1 MGGAANE
8 VRREMNWRRLTSV
21 MRKEWWHIT
30 RDRTSFVLLMLSP
43 VLFLVTMGYAFSI
56 DIKNVRIGAMDQDLS
71 EFSRQYIAQLGSSDA
86 LRVVAWPR
94 SQEEVDALM
103 TAGRVRAVVIIPRGF
118 DRALRA
124 GQTATVQVVIDGTD
138 PNTAGHAIRQI
149 GGHTDHLAARVLAR
163 RLALAGVTADRLSPI
178 DLRVQ
183 AWYNPSLRYTVSMI
197 PALVGVVLSVPA
209 MAASL
214 ALAREREWG
223 TLEGLIATPIRRI
236 ELIVGKIVPYVL
248 AGMLSVPL
256 CLATAVYGYHV
267 PFRGNLWVY
276 LALSIVFL
284 YSTMS
289 IALFISVLTQSQ
301 QVAIIGSMTV
311 FLFSGFFMSGLL
323 IPFSIMGPL
332 IKMEAFLFPTTHF
345 VIISRAFF
353 VKGTGLA
360 GVEGYVWA
368 LLGIGTVFLALA
380 ALMFKKK
387 L

>member
-1 MGGAANE
+1 MS
-8 VRREMNWRRLTSV
+8 WRRVFSV
-21 MRKEWWHIT
+21 IRKEWWHIT

-56 DIKNVRIGAMDQDLS
+56 DIKEVRIGVLDRDLS
-71 EFSRQYIAQLGSSDA
+71 RASRQYIAQLASTDA
-86 LRVVAWPR
+86 LRLVARPQ
-94 SQEEVDALM
+94 SLQEVDQLM
-103 TAGRVRAVVIIPRGF
+103 MSGQTRAVVVIPRNF
-118 DRALRA
+118 DRDLSGGRT
-124 GQTATVQVVIDGTD
+124 TAVQVVIDGTD
-138 PNTAGHAIRQI
+138 PNTAGHAIRHI
-149 GGHTDHLAARVLAR
+149 SAHTEEFAAQHVQDQLAR
-163 RLALAGVTADRLSPI
+163 AGVSIGRLSPI
-178 DLRVQ
+178 DLRTR
-183 AWYNPSLRYTVSMI
+183 AWYNPSLRYTVAMI

-223 TLEGLIATPIRRI
+223 TLEGLIATPIRRG
-236 ELIVGKIVPYVL
+236 ELIAGKIIPYVL

-256 CLATAVYGYHV
+256 CLATAVYGYRV
-267 PFRGNLWVY
+267 PFRGNLGVY
-276 LALSIVFL
+276 VLLSLVFL

-301 QVAIIGSMTV
+301 QVAIIGSMII

-332 IKMEAFLFPTTHF
+332 IKMEAFMFPTTHF
-345 VIISRAFF
+345 VIISRGFF
-353 VKGTGLA
+353 VKGAGLA
-360 GVEGYVWA
+360 ELRGYVWA
-368 LLGIGTVFLALA
+368 LLGIGTIFLALA

>member
-1 MGGAANE
+1 MS
-8 VRREMNWRRLTSV
+8 WRRVFAV

-56 DIKNVRIGAMDQDLS
+56 DIKEVRIGVMDQDLS
-71 EFSRQYIAQLGSSDA
+71 PLSRRYIAQLSSTDA
-86 LRVVAWPR
+86 LRLVAWPQ
-94 SQEEVDALM
+94 SLEEVDQLM
-103 TAGRVRAVVIIPRGF
+103 MAGQVRAVVVIPRDF
-118 DRALRA
+118 RDLAA
-124 GQTATVQVVIDGTD
+124 GHTTAVQVVIDGTD
-138 PNTAGHAIRQI
+138 PNTAGHAIRHI
-149 GGHTDHLAARVLAR
+149 SAHTEDFAAQYVQENLKR
-163 RLALAGVTADRLSPI
+163 AGISMNRQSPI
-178 DLRVQ
+178 DLRTQ
-183 AWYNPSLRYTVSMI
+183 AWYNPTLRYTVAMI

-223 TLEGLIATPIRRI
+223 TLEGLIATPIRRG
-236 ELIVGKIVPYVL
+236 ELIAGKIIPYVL

-256 CLATAVYGYHV
+256 CIATAVYGYRV

-276 LALSIVFL
+276 ALLSVIFL

-301 QVAIIGSMTV
+301 QVAIIGSMII

-332 IKMEAFLFPTTHF
+332 IKMEAFMFPTTHF
-345 VIISRAFF
+345 VIISRGFF
-353 VKGTGLA
+353 VKGAGLA
-360 GVEGYVWA
+360 QVQGYVWA
-368 LLGIGTVFLALA
+368 LLAIGTVFLALA

>member
-1 MGGAANE
+1 
-8 VRREMNWRRLTSV
+8 MNWRRVFSV

-30 RDRTSFVLLMLSP
+30 RDRTSFILLMLSP
-43 VLFLVTMGYAFSI
+43 VLFMVTMGYAFSI
-56 DIKNVRIGAMDQDLS
+56 DIKNVRIGVMDQDKSPL
-71 EFSRQYIAQLGSSDA
+71 SRQYVTQLVNTDA
-86 LRVVAWPR
+86 LRLVAWPE
-94 SQEEVDALM
+94 SLQEVDRLM
-103 TAGRVRAVVIIPRGF
+103 IAGQVRAVVVIPRNW
-118 DRALRA
+118 DRDLTA
-124 GQTATVQVVIDGTD
+124 GQTTAIQVVIDGTD
-138 PNTAGHAIRQI
+138 PNTAGHAIRHISAQ
-149 GGHTDHLAARVLAR
+149 TEDFAAKTVQKHLAR
-163 RLALAGVTADRLSPI
+163 AGISLSHLSPI
-178 DLRVQ
+178 DLRTQ
-183 AWYNPSLRYTVSMI
+183 AWYNPTLRYTISMV

-223 TLEGLIATPIRRI
+223 TLEGLIVTPIRRS

-256 CLATAVYGYHV
+256 CIATAVYGYRV

-276 LALSIVFL
+276 LALSVVFL

-301 QVAIIGSMTV
+301 QVAIIGSMII

-345 VIISRAFF
+345 VIISRGFF
-353 VKGTGLA
+353 VKGSGLA
-360 GVEGYVWA
+360 ELQGYIWA
-368 LLGIGTVFLALA
+368 LLGIGTVFLALS